1 MKSSL
6 PQVRVSPRFSALAL
20 QLAVLMALAAALTAA
35 PVFAPTRAAAQQPAF
50 VAAAPAPPA
59 TSAATETPKSAEA
72 PKSDEDQ
79 EEAFLHSSSVQS
91 VARILHLKVDTAVD
105 LFLGIN
111 FAIIFF
117 AILIPLTKLMP
128 KIVRKRSQTLRHD
141 FETAR
146 EATAEAQARLNAVEA
161 KLAGLGEEIEKFR
174 AQVEQESLEDE
185 QRIKAAL
192 GEESARIVA
201 AAEQEIEVAVTQAR
215 RGLRNFAADLAIDQA
230 AKQLELSPET
240 DRALIAEFIAGAAA
254 DASGKGG
261 SN

>member
-1 MKSSL
+1 M
-6 PQVRVSPRFSALAL
+6 RRFAHFPTPVFALAFALAL
-20 QLAVLMALAAALTAA
+20 VLA
-35 PVFAPTRAAAQQPAF
+35 PFRAAAQTPAPGASP
-50 VAAAPAPPA
+50 VAASTSSSP
-59 TSAATETPKSAEA
+59 SAASQA
-72 PKSDEDQ
+72 PKSEEEQ
-79 EEAFLHSSSVQS
+79 EQAFLHSSVVQS
-91 VARILHLKVDTAVD
+91 LARILHLSLDTTVD
-105 LFLGIN
+105 LLLGIN

-201 AAEQEIEVAVTQAR
+201 AAEQEIEVAVAQAR
-215 RGLRNFAADLAIDQA
+215 RGLRHFAADLAIDQA
-230 AKQLELSPET
+230 AKQLSLSPET

>member
-1 MKSSL
+1 MKYSL
-6 PQVRVSPRFSALAL
+6 AKMRCFAHFLPPVFAVAFALAL
-20 QLAVLMALAAALTAA
+20 ALAPFRTAA
-35 PVFAPTRAAAQQPAF
+35 QTP
-50 VAAAPAPPA
+50 APAPGASPVTA
-59 TSAATETPKSAEA
+59 SASSSASAASQAPKSEA
-72 PKSDEDQ
+72 PKSEEEQ
-79 EEAFLHSSSVQS
+79 EQGFLHSSVVQS
-91 VARILHLKVDTAVD
+91 LARVLHLSLDTTIE
-105 LFLGIN
+105 LLLGIN

-141 FETAR
+141 LETAR
-146 EATAEAQARLNAVEA
+146 EATAEAQARLSAVEA
-161 KLAGLGEEIEKFR
+161 KLAGLGVEIEKYR
-174 AQVEQESLEDE
+174 AQVEQESLEDK

-201 AAEQEIEVAVTQAR
+201 AAEQEIEVAVAQAR
-215 RGLRNFAADLAIDQA
+215 RGLRHFAADLAIDQA
-230 AKQLELSPET
+230 AKQLALSPET

>member
-1 MKSSL
+1 MKYPL
-6 PQVRVSPRFSALAL
+6 AKMRRFAHFPTPVFALAFALAL
-20 QLAVLMALAAALTAA
+20 VLA
-35 PVFAPTRAAAQQPAF
+35 PFRAAAQTPAPGASP
-50 VAAAPAPPA
+50 VAASTSSSP
-59 TSAATETPKSAEA
+59 SAASQA
-72 PKSDEDQ
+72 PKSEEEQ
-79 EEAFLHSSSVQS
+79 EQAFLHSSVVQS
-91 VARILHLKVDTAVD
+91 LARILHLSLDTTVD
-105 LFLGIN
+105 LLLGIN

-201 AAEQEIEVAVTQAR
+201 AAEQEIEVAVAQAR
-215 RGLRNFAADLAIDQA
+215 RGLRHFAADLAIDQA
-230 AKQLELSPET
+230 AKQLSLSPET